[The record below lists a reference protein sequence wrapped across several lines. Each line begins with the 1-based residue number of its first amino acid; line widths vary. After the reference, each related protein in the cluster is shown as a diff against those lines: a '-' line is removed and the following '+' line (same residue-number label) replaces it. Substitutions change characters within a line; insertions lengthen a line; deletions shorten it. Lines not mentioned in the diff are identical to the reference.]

1 MSNTLDKHVAAYQG
15 DNLYDFDNEIL
26 LTWYPQRV
34 LHHAGA
40 ARSLLEL
47 GLGHGYTTD
56 IFSHRFARHVVLEGS
71 PAVIGNFHDRHPDC
85 NAEIV
90 ETWFEN
96 FATNERFDV
105 IVMGFI
111 LEHVDDPLL
120 ILRRFR
126 EFLTPGGKMF
136 LAVPNAEVL
145 NRRLGK
151 LAGLLDNMRTLS
163 ENDLLLGHKRYY
175 TVGTLSTEV
184 AQAGCGVDRL
194 EGIYLKPFTT
204 RQMVSLQLDRKVIDA
219 LCTVGID
226 YPALSCGLLAE
237 ISAR

>member
-26 LTWYPQRV
+26 LTWYPQRI
-34 LHHAGA
+34 LHHTAS

-47 GLGHGYTTD
+47 GLGHGYTSD
-56 IFSHRFARHVVLEGS
+56 IFSRHFARHVVLEGS
-71 PAVIGNFHDRHPDC
+71 PAVIGNFRAKHTDC
-85 NAEIV
+85 TAEIV
-90 ETWFEN
+90 ETYFEQYS
-96 FATNERFDV
+96 TDERFDV

-126 EFLTPGGKMF
+126 DFLAPEGKIF

-145 NRRLGK
+145 NRRLGQ
-151 LAGLLDNMRTLS
+151 LAGLLDDVTCLS
-163 ENDLLLGHKRYY
+163 ENDLLLGHKRFY
-175 TVGTLSTEV
+175 TASSLIADI

-226 YPALSCGLLAE
+226 YPELSCGLLAE